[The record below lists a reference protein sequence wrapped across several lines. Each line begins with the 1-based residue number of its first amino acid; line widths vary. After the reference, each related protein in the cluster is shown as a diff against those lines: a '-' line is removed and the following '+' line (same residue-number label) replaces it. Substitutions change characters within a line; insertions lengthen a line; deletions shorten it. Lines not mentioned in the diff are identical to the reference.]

1 MKISKLFLVGFIAVI
16 LGACSTHKPVED
28 IREDFGQVFS
38 FYYQQ
43 PDPQHLKKAM
53 SALEEP
59 GVFAPQVAAPLTGFL
74 SALASQR
81 PQDWQVIKNMS
92 FKKNKELNS
101 IWSSVDKYKQ
111 LLEEMLS
118 KENVVVVT
126 PEDLDFLWGAF
137 ATTGDSRFAQIVAR
151 SAEIPLGGPLVKAAA
166 EWSLSSQREQHP
178 LLDKALQAGIQTDK
192 EAILV
197 FNIYK

>member
-1 MKISKLFLVGFIAVI
+1 MKISKLFLIGFIAVI
-16 LGACSTHKPVED
+16 LGACSDHKKVED
-28 IREDFGQVFS
+28 TREEFGQVFS

-43 PDPQHLKKAM
+43 PDSQHLKQVM

-59 GVFAPQVAAPLTGFL
+59 GVFAPHVEPPLLGFL

-92 FKKNKELNS
+92 FKKKKELNR

-137 ATTGDSRFAQIVAR
+137 SATGDTRFAQIVAR
-151 SAEIPLGGPLVKAAA
+151 SAEIPMGGPVVQAAA
-166 EWSLSSQREQHP
+166 EWSLSSQRKQHP
-178 LLDKALQAGIQTDK
+178 LLDKALEAGIQTDK
-192 EAILV
+192 SAIFV
-197 FNIYK
+197 FTIYQ